1 MPTTNPQ
8 HRPKTTEA
16 SAAAHRLFRRVR
28 TPDSTAFWILGIP
41 VLRRDKSPMEE
52 TVRFLGIPVKRT
64 RFLGF
69 ERKIYLFGIPVAV
82 RTNLPYLEQFIL
94 RSLNRLNAIA
104 VPPTAPGG
112 EADAARA
119 TERERLLALPS
130 YRLMCRARDGELRLE
145 DELKIVTAQITAHL
159 DEA

>member
-1 MPTTNPQ
+1 MRTPNLQ
-8 HRPKTTEA
+8 HRPKTPDA
-16 SAAAHRLFRRVR
+16 SAAKYRLFRRVW
-28 TPDSTAFWILGIP
+28 TPDMTTFFILGIP
-41 VLRRDKSPMEE
+41 VLRKDRSPMEE
-52 TVRFLGIPVKRT
+52 IVRFLGIPVRKT

-69 ERKIYLFGIPVAV
+69 ERKTYLFGIPVAV
-82 RTNLPYLEQFIL
+82 RTNLPYVEQFIL
-94 RSLNRLNAIA
+94 HSLNRLNAIP
-104 VPPTAPGG
+104 VPPTAPGD

-145 DELKIVTAQITAHL
+145 DELRVVTAQITTQL